1 MVVNIPQ
8 FQMKVGDNPVKGAF
22 NLKRP
27 ISDPTIKGELKGM
40 IDLAELGRA
49 VPMEG
54 ITKID
59 GTVQSDVVFNASQS
73 QLEKQLY
80 NQVNVD
86 GTIHMQNV
94 LVEQVGT
101 PPVAIEQLQ
110 ADFSPQRV
118 KMGSFKGT
126 LGKSDVQATGQV
138 DNILAYFSPEQ
149 TMEGTVTFT
158 SNYFDANE
166 WISEDTT
173 AAVAAT
179 STDTEVPF
187 DRFQFNVDGT
197 INKMDYDAY
206 QLTNTKMKGQISP
219 NESTIE
225 AFATQIGKS
234 DLRASGTVNN
244 LMDYVLENE
253 VVTGEIQL
261 RSNYLDL
268 NQFMVEEETSSS
280 SEPLEVIPV
289 PENVD
294 LMIHSNLKKVRYTN
308 FDLTNIKGDV
318 VVKEEKA
325 EMKEIAARIL
335 GGKIQFDGAYST
347 QDLSAPTFSIAY
359 QLDKLDFN
367 NAFKTFNTFRAIA
380 PLARYIDGKFTTNLK
395 MNGTLGKDLIP
406 NLGSLNLSGFLHT
419 FGATIRKSSIFDKL
433 SNKLQVKALKNV
445 NLTDTKNWLEIKNG
459 YVELEETTHKVT
471 KDISLKVKGRHHLL
485 QEDLFYL
492 IEATIPKKYLN
503 KSIAGRAVNK
513 GWGMLVEE
521 AKKRGVDIDSGDK
534 VKLNINVTGSMLNPT
549 FKIIPVGTDGS
560 VTYEDKLKD
569 IAKATVEKAKDSII
583 TTATTVVDSVKTAV
597 EEKVEVVKD
606 SVKTVVEK
614 EAGKIVE
621 AGKNKAG
628 ALLDSVLI
636 KNVPLLDSLKLKDSL
651 KVKDKVKDILKDFNP
666 FKKKKGN

>member
-1 MVVNIPQ
+1 
-8 FQMKVGDNPVKGAF
+8 
-22 NLKRP
+22 
-27 ISDPTIKGELKGM
+27 
-40 IDLAELGRA
+40 
-49 VPMEG
+49 
-54 ITKID
+54 
-59 GTVQSDVVFNASQS
+59 
-73 QLEKQLY
+73 
-80 NQVNVD
+80 
-86 GTIHMQNV
+86 
-94 LVEQVGT
+94 
-101 PPVAIEQLQ
+101 
-110 ADFSPQRV
+110 
-118 KMGSFKGT
+118 
-126 LGKSDVQATGQV
+126 
-138 DNILAYFSPEQ
+138 
-149 TMEGTVTFT
+149 
-158 SNYFDANE
+158 
-166 WISEDTT
+166 
-173 AAVAAT
+173 
-179 STDTEVPF
+179 
-187 DRFQFNVDGT
+187 
-197 INKMDYDAY
+197 
-206 QLTNTKMKGQISP
+206 
-219 NESTIE
+219 
-225 AFATQIGKS
+225 
-234 DLRASGTVNN
+234 
-244 LMDYVLENE
+244 
-253 VVTGEIQL
+253 
-261 RSNYLDL
+261 
-268 NQFMVEEETSSS
+268 
-280 SEPLEVIPV
+280 
-289 PENVD
+289 
-294 LMIHSNLKKVRYTN
+294 MIHSNLKKVRYTN